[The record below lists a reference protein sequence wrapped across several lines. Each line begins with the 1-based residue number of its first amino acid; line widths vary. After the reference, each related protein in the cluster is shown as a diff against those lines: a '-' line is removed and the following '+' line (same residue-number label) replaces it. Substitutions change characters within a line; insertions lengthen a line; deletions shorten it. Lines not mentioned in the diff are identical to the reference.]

1 MSTLRTYVGDKL
13 VAIGD
18 ILEKPYQRPS
28 NYPSITE
35 PTASDEKIVIL
46 ARIFKPFGTG
56 NSARN
61 EVNVNFVSSS
71 SAQFTITGS
80 DGTSETFNSGSN
92 KTVVFDY
99 DNATSYAVDVNSA
112 TTATDYYIEDLG
124 NTSQADWNTL
134 AGTSGVTYE
143 VGNYITTAV
152 AGSTLSDSTGTV
164 SVYNFR
170 HVVITAT
177 GTNWTQAKRS
187 SRPVTENISYEEIYV
202 ALPNYANTGLDNLTF
217 IRPYRTHGNI
227 KYVKWLTSL
236 SSLTT
241 AQSFF
246 NGYSDLVE
254 FDCPSDFAA
263 NATNLSFFFSSCH
276 SLTKAS
282 YFDTS
287 GATNMRNFL
296 ASAYEFSGGM
306 KYDYSSSTQMQ
317 NAFSNNRQLRIA
329 KDFSLPNCTNVASMF
344 NACTGLLEAGDL
356 YAPNAINAY
365 RVYSG
370 CNNLKKLG
378 TVTLSSA
385 YDWEQCFYGCTVL
398 ESIDN
403 VVFASSGT
411 FDLYRIYG
419 SCHALKTAFVPPSA
433 ATYSDL
439 YQAFLNTMS
448 LEDIKP
454 AGVTMNASSITSN
467 DKLRQTFAAAGVYRL
482 PNITFGTSTF
492 SGANSS
498 IFNRM
503 KRVKEIPAYDL
514 SAVSVPLGTANGLFS
529 QTGQTG
535 TYELQRIRA
544 TGIACTFTIRDS
556 HMSADALDELM
567 TNCATVTGKTMD
579 LRNNPGAST
588 CDTTIATN
596 KGWTVTT

>member
-35 PTASDEKIVIL
+35 PTASEEKVVIL

-61 EVNVNFVSSS
+61 ELNVYFASSS

-80 DGTSETFNSGSN
+80 DGTSETFNSATN

-143 VGNYITTAV
+143 VGSYITTAV

-164 SVYNFR
+164 SIYNFR

-202 ALPNYANTGLDNLTF
+202 SLPNCTETNVSQLTF
-217 IRPYRTHGNI
+217 IRPYRVNDNI
-227 KYVKWLTSL
+227 RYFKFLTTL
-236 SSLTT
+236 SSITS
-241 AQSFF
+241 ASSFF
-246 NGYSDLVE
+246 NGYKSLVE
-254 FDCPSDFAA
+254 LNAPSGFLP
-263 NATNLSFFFSSCH
+263 NCTNFSFFFTGCH
-276 SLTKAS
+276 SLTKAPFIDMS
-282 YFDTS
+282 N
-287 GATNMRNFL
+287 ATNGR
-296 ASAYEFSGGM
+296 SAFQNCFEFSGVM
-306 KYDYSSSTQMQ
+306 KYDLSSATDVRNLYVACRS
-317 NAFSNNRQLRIA
+317 LRIA
-329 KDFSLPNCTNVASMF
+329 
-344 NACTGLLEAGDL
+344 GDVSF
-356 YAPNAINAY
+356 PNATLASSLFNGCSNLVEIGDVNIPNSTTAY
-365 RVYSG
+365 RLFSG
-370 CNNLKKLG
+370 CITLKKIG
-378 TVTLSSA
+378 TVTASSA
-385 YDWEQCFYGCTVL
+385 TDWEQCFHSCALLRT
-398 ESIDN
+398 IDN
-403 VVFASSGT
+403 VVFPSSGT
-411 FDLYRIYG
+411 IDLYRIYYA
-419 SCHALKTAFVPPSA
+419 CHALKTAFVPNSA
-433 ATYSDL
+433 VSISDL
-439 YQAFLNTMS
+439 YQAFLNTYS
-448 LEDIKP
+448 LEEIKP
-454 AGVTMNASSITSN
+454 LGVTINASSITSN
-467 DKLRQTFAAAGVYRL
+467 EKVRQIFRSSGIYRL
-482 PNITFGTSTF
+482 PNITFSTNTF
-492 SGANSS
+492 SGANNQSFADIS
-498 IFNRM
+498 RA
-503 KRVKEIPAYDL
+503 KEIPAYDL
-514 SAVSVPLGTANGLFS
+514 SALTVPLNNNSLFFNTNVS
-529 QTGQTG
+529 GG
-535 TYELQRIRA
+535 GELQRIRA
-544 TGIACTFTIRDS
+544 TGIACTFTIRDN

-579 LRNNPGAST
+579 LRNNPGSAD